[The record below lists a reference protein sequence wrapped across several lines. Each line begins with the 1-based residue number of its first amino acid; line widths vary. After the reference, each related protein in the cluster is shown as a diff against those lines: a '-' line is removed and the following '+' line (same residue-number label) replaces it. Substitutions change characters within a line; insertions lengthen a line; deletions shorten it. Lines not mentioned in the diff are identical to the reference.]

1 MRERAIVKERW
12 WTTTARRSRVE
23 VEVEVEVEVVV
34 VVAGI
39 RRSRVEVVVAG
50 IRFGLAIVNTTDGE
64 RGLLLENATI
74 PPVVNQVEKK
84 CFSFVKRNIHI
95 CAWCP
100 LGANGAVW
108 GSHRVMQS
116 PILKEIAQAKTRV
129 EHRWL

>member
-23 VEVEVEVEVVV
+23 VEVEVEVVV

-39 RRSRVEVVVAG
+39 RR
-50 IRFGLAIVNTTDGE
+50 T
-64 RGLLLENATI
+64 GLLLENATI